1 MLYIITYD
9 INTNFKNYASL
20 YECIQKLG
28 DSYQH
33 PLESVW
39 VISSERNVTE
49 ICNRP
54 RQEMNE
60 KDLLFVAE
68 LKKDSAV
75 QGWLNKTFWK
85 WLKQKI
91 HTTNN

>member
-9 INTNFKNYASL
+9 INTTVKDYASL
-20 YECIQKLG
+20 YECIQQLG

-49 ICNRP
+49 ICNRL

-75 QGWLNKTFWK
+75 QGWLSKTFWK
-85 WLKQKI
+85 WLKQER
-91 HTTNN
+91 HD